1 MYKLLENIYNAP
13 LFRKI
18 SRIIPVVLLALL
30 FLWKQLG
37 TFETWKI
44 EFLEMLSYSLII
56 IGYFIRF
63 WANGYRK
70 SFKNKQK
77 FTPDAAFV
85 TCGPY
90 AHVRHPLYLGNI
102 IITLGVLINSF
113 SISIFIIGGIIT
125 IVTFQVIARLEEDKL
140 AESIGA
146 QYTAYIKKLPRFIP
160 SIKPIPPSVKLP
172 FYVKQGIRDIFK
184 MILILLYFAV
194 CDIIVDQYY
203 FRQVFIEPFINS
215 AHNVKPVVNQISPEG
230 SVYFALIG
238 DTRSNTDK
246 VEKIAIQ
253 LAKLK
258 CQKQLNAILTLGD
271 NLSGRKSSD
280 IVMKKLFE
288 EPMKPVLSL
297 QVPVYGCLG
306 NHDRFHRKYEITSP
320 LLNMNGCNYYKIT
333 FGDNLVTFFVLDSER
348 LISFMGDP
356 QQLNWLNDSLN
367 FCKSRWKLVLMHRPI
382 VSSKI
387 RYGARALYNVMAPI
401 LRKQANIVFA
411 AHNHIYERFN
421 PIDGVHYITVG
432 GSGALEKH
440 NIQPIKNCIFLY
452 NKTQFFF
459 WSEIKDDVLSFK
471 TIDVDGNV
479 IDSGSYTNNR

>member
-1 MYKLLENIYNAP
+1 MYKLIEDIYNAP
-13 LFRKI
+13 LLKKI

-30 FLWKQLG
+30 FLWKQTV

-44 EFLEMLSYSLII
+44 EFFEILSYSLVIL
-56 IGYFIRF
+56 GYFIRF

-70 SFKNKQK
+70 SFKNKLK
-77 FTPDAAFV
+77 YGSDVAFV

-102 IITLGVLINSF
+102 IITLGVLISSF

-125 IVTFQVIARLEEDKL
+125 ILIFQIIARLEEEKL

-146 QYTAYIKKLPRFIP
+146 QYRAYIKKLPRFIP
-160 SIKPIPPSVKLP
+160 SIKPITPTVKLP
-172 FYVKQGIRDIFK
+172 FYLQQGLRDIFK
-184 MILILLYFAV
+184 MVLILLYFAI
-194 CDIIVDQYY
+194 CDTIVDQYY

-215 AHNVKPVVNQISPEG
+215 AHSIKPVINQTSPEG

-238 DTRSNTDK
+238 DTRDNTEK
-246 VEKIAIQ
+246 VDKIAIQ

-258 CQKQLNAILTLGD
+258 RQNQLDAIFTLGD

-288 EPMKPVLSL
+288 EPLKPVLSL
-297 QVPVYGCLG
+297 HVPVYGCLG
-306 NHDRFHRKYEITSP
+306 NSDRFHRKYEITSP

-333 FGDNLVTFFVLDSER
+333 FGDNLVTFFVLDSEK
-348 LISFMGDP
+348 LTSFMGDQ
-356 QQLNWLNDSLN
+356 QQLSWLNDSLS
-367 FCKSRWKLVLMHRPI
+367 FCNSRWKLVLMHRPI

-387 RYGARALYNVMAPI
+387 RYGTRALYNVMSPI
-401 LRKQANIVFA
+401 LRKRANIVFA
-411 AHNHIYERFN
+411 GHNHIYERFN
-421 PIDGVHYITVG
+421 LIDGVYYITVG
-432 GSGALEKH
+432 GSGALDKH
-440 NIQPIKNCIFLY
+440 NIPMIKNCAFLY

-459 WSEIKDDVLSFK
+459 WFEIKDDVLTFK

-479 IDSGSYTNNR
+479 IDSGSYLNNH